1 MKTLSQVMA
10 TLFARGYIKDFQ
22 IKGNGIACSDGT
34 ALSTNEFR
42 INKTYRFEGMSDPGD
57 NAILYAITDL
67 NDEPLGLLVDAYG
80 VYSDD
85 ISSAMKQKLT
95 ESEKQIN
102 SAVDEEE

>member
-34 ALSTNEFR
+34 ALSTNEFH
-42 INKTYRFEGMSDPGD
+42 IDKTYRFEGMSDPGD
-57 NAILYAITDL
+57 NAILYAITNL
-67 NDEPLGLLVDAYG
+67 NGGPLGLLVDAYG
-80 VYSDD
+80 VYSAD
-85 ISSAMKQKLT
+85 ISSEMKQKLT

-102 SAVDEEE
+102 CTSDEEE